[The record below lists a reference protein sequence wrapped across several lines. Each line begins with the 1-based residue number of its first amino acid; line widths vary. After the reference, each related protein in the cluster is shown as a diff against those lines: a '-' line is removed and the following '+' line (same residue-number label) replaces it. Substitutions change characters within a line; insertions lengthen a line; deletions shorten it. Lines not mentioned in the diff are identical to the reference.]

1 VQLSALEEYGLRC
14 SLQLARSYQDGPLP
28 ASRIAEREHLSVE
41 YVSKIMHLFRK
52 AGVVAAERGNQ
63 GGFYLARSP
72 AEVPLKAVL
81 ESVRTRS
88 DDSHSFC
95 SHYPGQGT
103 QCIHLGECAVRPVWM
118 VLSSYFDEILKTLTL
133 QDLLVREAESEKA
146 VRTLAAGK
154 ARAVTTAIRRDGD
167 GDGGGGDGEREA
179 SGS

>member
-1 VQLSALEEYGLRC
+1 
-14 SLQLARSYQDGPLP
+14 
-28 ASRIAEREHLSVE
+28 
-41 YVSKIMHLFRK
+41 
-52 AGVVAAERGNQ
+52 
-63 GGFYLARSP
+63 
-72 AEVPLKAVL
+72 
-81 ESVRTRS
+81 
-88 DDSHSFC
+88 
-95 SHYPGQGT
+95 
-103 QCIHLGECAVRPVWM
+103 M